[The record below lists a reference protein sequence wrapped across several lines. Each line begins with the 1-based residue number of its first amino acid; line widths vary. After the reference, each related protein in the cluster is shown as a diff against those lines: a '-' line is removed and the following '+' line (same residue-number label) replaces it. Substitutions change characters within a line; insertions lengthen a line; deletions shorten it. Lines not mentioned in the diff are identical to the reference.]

1 MVTDYSIEVDLLSLA
16 TNGFLSENGSVNG
29 IADGFYWLEITYP
42 IDVKPPIYTGGGISS
57 KTLPS
62 LINLLEATAPTIKV
76 KLLTDSGATVWEKSA
91 PKEPGIDVRTQSPV
105 ITSAKKII
113 RVKASNNVFSVE

>member
-1 MVTDYSIEVDLLSLA
+1 MATNYSIEIDLLSLA

-29 IADGFYWLEITYP
+29 IADGFYWLEITTTDPNKYP
-42 IDVKPPIYTGGGISS
+42 TYIGGGRSTSS
-57 KTLPS
+57 LTD
-62 LINLLEATAPTIKV
+62 LINLVDGTSPIIKV

-105 ITSAKKII
+105 ITSAKKLI
-113 RVKASNNVFSVE
+113 RVKALNNMFSVE